1 MSEFSAVLMS
11 YIPNVYLFVNITT
24 SVSVHISIE
33 NAFAA
38 HLFFISSIYFF
49 LYSTKFWSN
58 KYKLSNGYTHLNI
71 CLFVYLS
78 FLWCLSRI
86 SLIARS
92 LACLPT
98 IIVEF
103 LGPFPWNNNWNSQK
117 NLLHKYAFV
126 IGSIFPKGHSF
137 WFVVR
142 GTFHMNLLLLLFHDG
157 ISFSFFS
164 VSIHRF
170 GHMHSHCVSF
180 LWCIYICQ
188 YGDSS
193 EKIKRLFM
201 VGKCAAL
208 CYIYIWFWLDLHI
221 HPMDVRV
228 CVAVEMYHQ
237 KAHC

>member
-11 YIPNVYLFVNITT
+11 YIPNVYLFVNINT

-38 HLFFISSIYFF
+38 HLFFISSIFFF

-103 LGPFPWNNNWNSQK
+103 LGPFSWNNNWNSQK
-117 NLLHKYAFV
+117 IYYINMPLLLV
-126 IGSIFPKGHSF
+126 PSF
-137 WFVVR
+137 RRGIRFDSLYVVR
-142 GTFHMNLLLLLFHDG
+142 FTWIYCYHYDG

-170 GHMHSHCVSF
+170 GPMHSHCVSF